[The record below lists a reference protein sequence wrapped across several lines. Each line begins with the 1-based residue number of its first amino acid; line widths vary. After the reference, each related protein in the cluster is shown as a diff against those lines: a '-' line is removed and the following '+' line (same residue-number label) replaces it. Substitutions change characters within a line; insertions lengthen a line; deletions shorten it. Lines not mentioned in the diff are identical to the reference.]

1 MIEDFYKE
9 FSNDIALDADAE
21 ANLFPAIFFEKFS
34 ETGSANGDFLSLHE
48 THHEG
53 EGIELD
59 GFELDVTKGELFLT
73 VCDFRY
79 GPELQGL
86 DSSQIEKKFKRL
98 FYFRAPYLR

>member
-9 FSNDIALDADAE
+9 FSNDIALDADSQAD
-21 ANLFPAIFFEKFS
+21 LFPVAFFEKFS

-59 GFELDVTKGELFLT
+59 GFELNLAEGVLFLA

-79 GPELQGL
+79 
-86 DSSQIEKKFKRL
+86 
-98 FYFRAPYLR
+98 